1 MHIILILLLILIIIF
16 SPAILGITA
25 LSLAVILTLLLK
37 MAIPLSVLFITYWIL
52 GFIEKRRN
60 GNLIFGRCMF
70 VVSMLIASII
80 SIVLWI
86 GEQYALSCFVFL
98 ISITYQSAKRYIDG
112 LKKYDNWIIHASGL
126 ILSWYIPM
134 VISTIFFYDY
144 FTLNKLGISD
154 APGIVTYLI
163 ALSPLCLFVPIF
175 FEQERGFVKS
185 INSIYV
191 FIKKQPCYFSC
202 IMICAISG
210 VLSNYIYLFLYKMI
224 MNCHY
229 SHTL

>member
-1 MHIILILLLILIIIF
+1 MHIILILLLVLIIIF

-37 MAIPLSVLFITYWIL
+37 MAIPLSVLFITYWVL
-52 GFIEKRRN
+52 GFIEKKRN

-80 SIVLWI
+80 SMVLWI
-86 GEQYALSCFVFL
+86 GEQYVLSCLVFL
-98 ISITYQSAKRYIDG
+98 ISIAYQSAKGCIDG
-112 LKKYDNWIIHASGL
+112 LKEYDNWIIHASGL

-144 FTLNKLGISD
+144 STLNKLGISD
-154 APGIVTYLI
+154 APGIVTYFI

-175 FEQERGFVKS
+175 FEQERRFVKS
-185 INSIYV
+185 INALTIYWLLPSV
-191 FIKKQPCYFSC
+191 
-202 IMICAISG
+202 AG
-210 VLSNYIYLFLYKMI
+210 R
-224 MNCHY
+224 
-229 SHTL
+229 

>member
-1 MHIILILLLILIIIF
+1 MHIILILLLVLIIIF
-16 SPAILGITA
+16 SPTILGITA
-25 LSLAVILTLLLK
+25 LSLSVILTLLLK
-37 MAIPLSVLFITYWIL
+37 MAIPLSVLFITYWML

-80 SIVLWI
+80 SMVLWI
-86 GEQYALSCFVFL
+86 GEQYALSCLVFL
-98 ISITYQSAKRYIDG
+98 ISITSQFAKRYIDG
-112 LKKYDNWIIHASGL
+112 LKKYDNWIIYASGL

-154 APGIVTYLI
+154 APGITTYFI

-175 FEQERGFVKS
+175 LNKKYDFYKS
-185 INSIYV
+185 INSIYI
-191 FIKKQPCYFSC
+191 FIKKRPCYFSC

-210 VLSNYIYLFLYKMI
+210 VLSNYVYLFLYKMI
-224 MNCHY
+224 MNCYY
-229 SHTL
+229 SYTL